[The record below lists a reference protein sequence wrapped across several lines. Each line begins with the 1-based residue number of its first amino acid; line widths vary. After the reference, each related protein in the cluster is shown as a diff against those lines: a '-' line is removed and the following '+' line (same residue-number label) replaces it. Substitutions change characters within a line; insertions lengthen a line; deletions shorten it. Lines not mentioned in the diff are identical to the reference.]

1 MPDLNL
7 PAILVAAIVVFVVGF
22 AYYAVLGERLAAVSG
37 AVASGEQ
44 PPPWKLAVE
53 FSRGLILAAVIA
65 GLASEA
71 EVDRWT
77 GGLLLGLAL
86 WIGFPFVLW
95 TGAVIH
101 ENTPWKLAAIHAGDW
116 FVKLPVVA
124 VMVSVWR

>member
-1 MPDLNL
+1 MPDVDLL
-7 PAILVAAIVVFVVGF
+7 AVLVSAVVVFVVGF
-22 AYYAVLGERLAAVSG
+22 AYYAALGGQLAEARD
-37 AVASGEQ
+37 AATGEQ

-53 FSRGLILAAVIA
+53 LSRGLILAAVIA

-71 EVDRWT
+71 EIDEWT

-86 WIGFPFVLW
+86 WIGFPLMLW

-116 FVKLPVVA
+116 LVKVPLVA
-124 VMVSVWR
+124 VIVSVWQ